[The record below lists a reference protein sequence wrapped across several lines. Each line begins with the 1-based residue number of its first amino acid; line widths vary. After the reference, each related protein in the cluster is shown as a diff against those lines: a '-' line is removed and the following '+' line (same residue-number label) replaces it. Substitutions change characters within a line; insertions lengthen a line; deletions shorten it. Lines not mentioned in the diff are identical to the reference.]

1 MTYIPRSS
9 SLNTLLFWFTFT
21 CVIFSVQIHC
31 KTAIQLPSHS
41 KITHVNMW
49 VLLCGVS
56 IGCRW
61 ENSAN
66 FSLESFSYLQID
78 KESNKKR
85 QSNSC
90 KILKLLLYTIFFPNK
105 TYLAVSHTVQGKN
118 QKTLKKKDR
127 FSRSVFFFIID
138 SSNISEVNEVNKDNI
153 KAETI
158 FLSIFSLLLVLSHY
172 IL

>member
-1 MTYIPRSS
+1 MTYIPRSY

-31 KTAIQLPSHS
+31 KTAVHIAKSLML
-41 KITHVNMW
+41 V
-49 VLLCGVS
+49 GVS

-85 QSNSC
+85 HSNSC
-90 KILKLLLYTIFFPNK
+90 KILKLLLYTIFFPYK
-105 TYLAVSHTVQGKN
+105 TYLAVSYTVQGKN

-127 FSRSVFFFIID
+127 FSRSVFFFYD
-138 SSNISEVNEVNKDNI
+138 RFFQYLRGK
-153 KAETI
+153 
-158 FLSIFSLLLVLSHY
+158 
-172 IL
+172 

>member
-1 MTYIPRSS
+1 MTYTPRSY

-21 CVIFSVQIHC
+21 CDFSVQIHC
-31 KTAIQLPSHS
+31 KTAVQLPSHS

-85 QSNSC
+85 HSNSC
-90 KILKLLLYTIFFPNK
+90 KILKLLLYTIFFPYK
-105 TYLAVSHTVQGKN
+105 TYLAVSYTVQGKN

-127 FSRSVFFFIID
+127 FSRSVFFFYNRFFQYLRGKW
-138 SSNISEVNEVNKDNI
+138 SK
-153 KAETI
+153 
-158 FLSIFSLLLVLSHY
+158 
-172 IL
+172 

>member
-1 MTYIPRSS
+1 MTYIPRSY

-78 KESNKKR
+78 KESNKKGTQIHAR
-85 QSNSC
+85 FWNSC
-90 KILKLLLYTIFFPNK
+90 STQSFFRIKLTWLFRTQCRAKIRRPLKRKTGFQDQSFFYNRFFQ
-105 TYLAVSHTVQGKN
+105 YLRGKWS
-118 QKTLKKKDR
+118 K
-127 FSRSVFFFIID
+127 
-138 SSNISEVNEVNKDNI
+138 
-153 KAETI
+153 
-158 FLSIFSLLLVLSHY
+158 
-172 IL
+172 

>member
-1 MTYIPRSS
+1 MTYIPRSY

-41 KITHVNMW
+41 KITHVNMR

-78 KESNKKR
+78 KESNKRR

-90 KILKLLLYTIFFPNK
+90 KILKLLLYTIFFPYK
-105 TYLAVSHTVQGKN
+105 TYLANTVQGKN
-118 QKTLKKKDR
+118 QKPLKRKTGFQDQ
-127 FSRSVFFFIID
+127 SFFFIID

-158 FLSIFSLLLVLSHY
+158 FLSIFSLLLVLSYY
-172 IL
+172 IF

>member
-1 MTYIPRSS
+1 MTYIPRSY

-31 KTAIQLPSHS
+31 KTAVQLPSHS

-78 KESNKKR
+78 KGSNKKR
-85 QSNSC
+85 HSNSC
-90 KILKLLLYTIFFPNK
+90 KILKLLLYTIFFPYK
-105 TYLAVSHTVQGKN
+105 TYLAVSYTVQGKS
-118 QKTLKKKDR
+118 QKTLKKERQVFKISLFFYNR
-127 FSRSVFFFIID
+127 FFQYLRGKWS
-138 SSNISEVNEVNKDNI
+138 K
-153 KAETI
+153 
-158 FLSIFSLLLVLSHY
+158 
-172 IL
+172 